1 MYVNRANV
9 TVDVLYDVDT
19 DSDRPRDQ
27 WDTPASYMLLVLE
40 DKMESFFAKNEL
52 PSDTTAILSSL
63 GMTTDTLGNI
73 SYYYTYD
80 LSGMLTQQLRMDE
93 QVDQLDFFLVP
104 VAVEVSSSTSSTT
117 AVKPLQTISTTYIR
131 SANNSDNPMDIE
143 MVYAGFNKV
152 NR

>member
-1 MYVNRANV
+1 
-9 TVDVLYDVDT
+9 
-19 DSDRPRDQ
+19 
-27 WDTPASYMLLVLE
+27 
-40 DKMESFFAKNEL
+40 
-52 PSDTTAILSSL
+52 
-63 GMTTDTLGNI
+63 
-73 SYYYTYD
+73 
-80 LSGMLTQQLRMDE
+80 MLTQQLRMDE